1 MKLLLLLCRKL
12 EPNETVDFGVGG
24 FFPFGFDGTL
34 AGAATCFY
42 AFFGFDCIVATGTV
56 LLSRINFVTF
66 HLATNILPCEVV
78 YYIPVCNALCGQ
90 KYRVT
95 SLNYSV

>member
-1 MKLLLLLCRKL
+1 MKLLTLVLAAFSPLVLMELWPGQQPVSMLSLDLTALLLL
-12 EPNETVDFGVGG
+12 
-24 FFPFGFDGTL
+24 
-34 AGAATCFY
+34 
-42 AFFGFDCIVATGTV
+42 V

-78 YYIPVCNALCGQ
+78 YYIPVSNALCGQ

>member
-1 MKLLLLLCRKL
+1 MKLLTLVLAAFSPLVLMELWPGQQPVSMLSLDLTALLLL
-12 EPNETVDFGVGG
+12 
-24 FFPFGFDGTL
+24 
-34 AGAATCFY
+34 
-42 AFFGFDCIVATGTV
+42 V

-66 HLATNILPCEVV
+66 HLATNTLPCEVV

-90 KYRVT
+90 KYWVT

>member
-1 MKLLLLLCRKL
+1 MKLLTLVLAAFSPLVLMELWPGQQPVSMLSLDSTALLLL
-12 EPNETVDFGVGG
+12 
-24 FFPFGFDGTL
+24 
-34 AGAATCFY
+34 
-42 AFFGFDCIVATGTV
+42 V